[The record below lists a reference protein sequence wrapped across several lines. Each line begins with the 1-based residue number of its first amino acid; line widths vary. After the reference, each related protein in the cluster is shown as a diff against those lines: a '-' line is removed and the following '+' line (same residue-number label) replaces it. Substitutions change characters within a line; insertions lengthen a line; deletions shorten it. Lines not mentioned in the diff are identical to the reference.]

1 MKTVKLMVVN
11 ATQEKDR
18 KYVGETFSA
27 IKAWPFSGND
37 HEITTG
43 SLKGYVVNPIDI
55 DEDLTIRVG
64 SGPDG
69 ILFHLRKV
77 SKASPR
83 KLLVRALK
91 LQARDRGWTNSYIR
105 KFGEFSGVGDWAR
118 AWANWYFDKD
128 GKFSATYMDGWHGTD
143 HDPASGYEWQEF
155 IEFEFDAF

>member
-11 ATQEKDR
+11 AARERERNLIGCVFDAVEVKD
-18 KYVGETFSA
+18 S
-27 IKAWPFSGND
+27 
-37 HEITTG
+37 
-43 SLKGYVVNPIDI
+43 KGDFHVIQGGYLNEFIVNPLDT

-64 SGPDG
+64 GDPENA
-69 ILFHLRKV
+69 LFHLRKV
-77 SKASPR
+77 SKASQR

-91 LQARDRGWTNSYIR
+91 LQARNRGWTDSYIR
-105 KFGEFSGVGDWAR
+105 NFGEFSGVGDCAR

-128 GKFSATYMDGWHGTD
+128 GKFSATYIDGWHGTE

>member
-55 DEDLTIRVG
+55 DEDMTIRVG
-64 SGPDG
+64 SGPDD

>member
-1 MKTVKLMVVN
+1 MKTIKLMVVN

-64 SGPDG
+64 SGPDD

-83 KLLVRALK
+83 KLLVRAMK
-91 LQARDRGWTNSYIR
+91 RIAKERGYTNAYIR
-105 KFGEFSGVGDWAR
+105 KFGTFAGVGIGREPGRIGISTSTGNSILFMWIGCTTR
-118 AWANWYFDKD
+118 NTIQLM
-128 GKFSATYMDGWHGTD
+128 ATNGEILL
-143 HDPASGYEWQEF
+143 SLN
-155 IEFEFDAF
+155 